1 MTGTSVMKQL
11 KKGQLK
17 ERELKRKIDKKKDIK
32 RLKDRLKERY
42 YTETSQDWTF

>member
-32 RLKDRLKERY
+32 RLKDRLKETY